1 MVLIKSRFP
10 LETNFQAKTTCA
22 MIKKQEIGSVS
33 LSFRGCQYAAPYCN
47 LVGRAPTRRVRF
59 SDSHVAASR
68 NSLPKKQLTPSLS
81 GYANGGHRRR
91 RPTLHGKRPTRF
103 CSGKREGPMQMR
115 RAVSCRGSTQNQLHD
130 ELLVPCFKRFPTQP
144 TATCADVQCS
154 AVQEQEQGR
163 RAKRPGCRWLVRR
176 PGLDTCGTRV
186 SPVFSRV
193 ACVSWPS
200 HVAIWG
206 GRGVVAEGR
215 YSIV

>member
-130 ELLVPCFKRFPTQP
+130 ELPVPCFKRFPTQP

-154 AVQEQEQGR
+154 AGAGAGEEGETAGLPLVGSAS
-163 RAKRPGCRWLVRR
+163 RAGHMRHAG
-176 PGLDTCGTRV
+176 
-186 SPVFSRV
+186 FSRLFSRRV
-193 ACVSWPS
+193 RELAIACC
-200 HVAIWG
+200 HL
-206 GRGVVAEGR
+206 GRTRSSRGR
-215 YSIV
+215 KV